1 MKLKTS
7 TARLFCLLLLWSSFA
22 PATHAQASGQRE
34 RRVAT
39 PAQTPVVAPTPRT
52 VAPQTTPTQQPTP
65 TPQATAAPTPT
76 PSVPAPRTVEELRA
90 CIQAL
95 LDEPQL
101 ASSFVAAKVASLDT
115 GRVLF
120 EANANKLMMPASN
133 MKLYTVAAAL
143 DRLGPNFRFV
153 TSVYTAQK
161 PDAKGTVHGDL
172 IIYGRGDPTYATR
185 FNGGD
190 YYKAIDDLA
199 ANIAAAG
206 VRAVEGDLVGDESY
220 FSWPPLGPGWE
231 WDDLQWYYAA
241 EVSALSVDDNS
252 LDITVKPGA
261 SIGTSGVV
269 TTGPA
274 NQPAIQ
280 IMNGGASGMVAF
292 FGSPLTGGPG
302 VWVLNLTKT
311 VAAGLPREISI
322 NRPLGYNVIVVAG
335 KIPQNDQG
343 NSNSVAVIRPANLF
357 ILMLRT
363 ALAQRGITFK
373 GGATTVNAAERVQ
386 KPLDITKLVELA
398 KRESPPFS
406 EVAAQTLKPSQNL
419 YAELILRTL
428 GKQFP
433 ASDPKL
439 TTAEA
444 GSAVVRAFLHEAGV
458 VNADRLSFFDGS
470 GLARSDLITADATL
484 QLLTYMSRH
493 RYAQVWRDALPI
505 AGIDGTLRNRMKNTP
520 AAGNVRAK
528 TGTLNNVAS
537 LSGYVTSATGER
549 LVFSLIVNHYPDESE
564 ARRIFLDP
572 VAVLLASFA
581 GHS

>member
-1 MKLKTS
+1 MKLKSSTS
-7 TARLFCLLLLWSSFA
+7 RLLCLLLLCSLLA
-22 PATHAQASGQRE
+22 PASHAQASGQRE
-34 RRVAT
+34 RRVAA
-39 PAQTPVVAPTPRT
+39 PAQTPAPVV

-65 TPQATAAPTPT
+65 TPQATPT
-76 PSVPAPRTVEELRA
+76 PSAPAPRTVEELRA
-90 CIQAL
+90 RLQAL
-95 LDEPQL
+95 MDEPQL

-120 EANANKLMMPASN
+120 EANAGKLMMPASN

-153 TSVYTAQK
+153 TSVYAAQK
-161 PDAKGTVHGDL
+161 PDANGAVHGDL
-172 IIYGRGDPTYATR
+172 VIYGRGDPTYATR

-206 VRAVEGDLVGDESY
+206 VKRIEGNLVGDESY
-220 FSWPPLGPGWE
+220 FTGPELGPGWE
-231 WDDLQWYYAA
+231 WDDLQLYYAA
-241 EVSALSVDDNS
+241 PVSALTINDNAID
-252 LDITVKPGA
+252 LFVKPGA
-261 SIGTSGVV
+261 KAGAPGVV

-274 NQPAIQ
+274 SSAIDIRTLPQIKSPADYFSFEVQAGHRPPRPDVHIA
-280 IMNGGASGMVAF
+280 NRTLTAPA
-292 FGSPLTGGPG
+292 GSKRELKIERALNDNWIEVTGTIPLD
-302 VWVLNLTKT
+302 
-311 VAAGLPREISI
+311 
-322 NRPLGYNVIVVAG
+322 
-335 KIPQNDQG
+335 DQG
-343 NSNSVAVIRPANLF
+343 YTGDIAVPRPADLSTS
-357 ILMLRT
+357 MLRE
-363 ALAQRGITFK
+363 ALNKRGVTCAGQRTIDVDV
-373 GGATTVNAAERVQ
+373 GATA
-386 KPLDITKLVELA
+386 PLDISKLVEIA
-398 KRESPPFS
+398 RRESPPFS

-444 GSAVVRAFLHEAGV
+444 GSAVVRAFLREAGV
-458 VNADRLSFFDGS
+458 ANADHLSFFDGS
-470 GLARSDLITADATL
+470 GLARSDLVTAEATL
-484 QLLTYMSRH
+484 QLLTYMNRH
-493 RYAQVWRDALPI
+493 RYAQAWRDALPI
-505 AGIDGTLRNRMKNTP
+505 AGVDGTLRSRMKNTP

-549 LVFSLIVNHYPDESE
+549 LVFSLMVNHYPDESE

>member
-7 TARLFCLLLLWSSFA
+7 TSHLLCLLLLWSSFA
-22 PATHAQASGQRE
+22 PAAQAQTSGQRA
-34 RRVAT
+34 RRFAT
-39 PAQTPVVAPTPRT
+39 PAQTQTPVVVAPTPRAS
-52 VAPQTTPTQQPTP
+52 APQTTPTQQPTP
-65 TPQATAAPTPT
+65 QATAPPP
-76 PSVPAPRTVEELRA
+76 PSAPAPRTIEELHARL
-90 CIQAL
+90 QAL

-101 ASSFVAAKVASLDT
+101 ASAFVGAKVASLDT

-153 TSVYTAQK
+153 TSVYAAQK
-161 PDAKGTVHGDL
+161 PDANGTLHGDL

-206 VRAVEGDLVGDESY
+206 VKRIEGDLVGDESY
-220 FSWPPLGPGWE
+220 FTGPPLGPGWE

-241 EVSALSVDDNS
+241 EVSALTVDDNS
-252 LDITVKPGA
+252 LDIIVKPGT
-261 SIGTSGVV
+261 SIGASGVV

-274 NQPAIQ
+274 TPFILMLNDAPDK
-280 IMNGGASGMVAF
+280 NTVL
-292 FGSPLTGGPG
+292 PLSSLLMKR
-302 VWVLNLTKT
+302 VMVLNLTKT
-311 VAAGLPREISI
+311 VASGMRREINI
-322 NRPLGYNVIVVAG
+322 NRSLALNTIVVSGQIAQDDLGYSG
-335 KIPQNDQG
+335 
-343 NSNSVAVIRPANLF
+343 SVAITQPANLF
-357 ILMLRT
+357 TYMLRA
-363 ALAQRGITFK
+363 ALEQRGVAFK
-373 GGATTVNAAERVQ
+373 PAPATGSMPSHAQT
-386 KPLDITKLVELA
+386 PLDTTKLIEIA
-398 KRESPPFS
+398 RRESPPFS

-444 GSAVVRAFLHEAGV
+444 GSAVVRAFLREAGV
-458 VNADRLSFFDGS
+458 ANADRLSFFDGS

-505 AGIDGTLRNRMKNTP
+505 AGVDGTLRSRMKNTP
-520 AAGNVRAK
+520 AANNVRAK

-537 LSGYVTSATGER
+537 LSGYLTSATGEH
-549 LVFSLIVNHYPDESE
+549 LVFSLIVNHHPDESE